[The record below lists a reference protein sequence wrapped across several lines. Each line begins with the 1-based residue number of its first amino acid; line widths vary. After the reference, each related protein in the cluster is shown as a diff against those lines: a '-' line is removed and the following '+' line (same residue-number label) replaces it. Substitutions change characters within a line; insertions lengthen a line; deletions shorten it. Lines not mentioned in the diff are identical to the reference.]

1 MWLDSWKKS
10 AQALWRNKLFLQS
23 GELFF
28 NNLFEE
34 IGEVVI
40 WSTEDEVCTALHQG
54 LEGIG
59 DAPPIQSNLLIGPHD
74 IGAGSLDLV
83 GQALGSEEVSHGVG
97 LKSFYLDQALF
108 DQPLH
113 QDVDAPQRDPDVLT
127 EFSLGSIRVLVDVG
141 ENGEF
146 LCGFVKNHVYN
157 VQFLNL
163 TGSSEREKRISSSKN
178 RVC

>member
-23 GELFF
+23 RELFF

-59 DAPPIQSNLLIGPHD
+59 STEDEVCTALHQGLEGIGDAPPIQPNLLIGPHD
-74 IGAGSLDLV
+74 VGAGSLDLV
-83 GQALGSEEVSHGVG
+83 GQTLGSEEVSHGVG
-97 LKSFYLDQALF
+97 LEALDFYQALF
-108 DQPLH
+108 GQPLD

-146 LCGFVKNHVYN
+146 LCGF
-157 VQFLNL
+157 
-163 TGSSEREKRISSSKN
+163 GISSSKN

>member
-1 MWLDSWKKS
+1 M
-10 AQALWRNKLFLQS
+10 
-23 GELFF
+23 
-28 NNLFEE
+28 
-34 IGEVVI
+34 
-40 WSTEDEVCTALHQG
+40 CTALHQG

-59 DAPPIQSNLLIGPHD
+59 DAPPIQPNLLIGPHD
-74 IGAGSLDLV
+74 VGAGSLDLV
-83 GQALGSEEVSHGVG
+83 GYALGSEEVSNGVG
-97 LKSFYLDQALF
+97 LEALDFYQALF
-108 DQPLH
+108 GQPLD

-163 TGSSEREKRISSSKN
+163 TGSSGREKRISSSKN